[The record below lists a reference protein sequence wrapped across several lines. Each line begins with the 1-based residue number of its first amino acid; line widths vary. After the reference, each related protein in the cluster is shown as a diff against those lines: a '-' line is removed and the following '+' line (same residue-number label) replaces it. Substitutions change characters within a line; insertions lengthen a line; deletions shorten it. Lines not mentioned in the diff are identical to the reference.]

1 MQHHPDPLDPI
12 HRNRRYNKFGLNQM
26 AFDLGLPVNAFRN
39 TVAVDQFIQ
48 RLEETFDLVLIAER
62 MSESLVLLRFVE
74 NTALI
79 H

>member
-1 MQHHPDPLDPI
+1 
-12 HRNRRYNKFGLNQM
+12 M